1 MTPKQQLEHRLLM
14 IADDMKV
21 IRNFIQKHNLD
32 DAFKQPTK
40 EADEC
45 WTHLNNID
53 VACDLSDDASLF
65 WKPFNNK

>member
-21 IRNFIQKHNLD
+21 IRRFIYKHNLYEV
-32 DAFKQPTK
+32 FNQPTK
-40 EADEC
+40 EDDEC

-53 VACDLSDDASLF
+53 VSCDLSDDSSLF
-65 WKPFNNK
+65 WKPYSNK